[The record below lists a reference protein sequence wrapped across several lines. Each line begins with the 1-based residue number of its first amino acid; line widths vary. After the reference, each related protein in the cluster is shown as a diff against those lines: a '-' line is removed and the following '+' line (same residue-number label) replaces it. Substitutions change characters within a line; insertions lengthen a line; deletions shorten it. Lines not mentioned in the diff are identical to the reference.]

1 VSNLSTVSDTKRK
14 FYNSY
19 TRPIN
24 SIFRRVVEELIVEM
38 HLLLVNDDFNYDSI
52 YALGVVS
59 SFDRFMA
66 NYRPEE
72 DKAPIFT
79 SLCQAVDSS
88 VEQYRQDASAVKALG
103 DQLGDQ
109 DTLGKL
115 VSMATSDATDA
126 LSQNI
131 KAVSNNPKFKY
142 SRLFGIGL
150 FTLIEGAAPEK
161 LTTEEGRKESIEKL
175 SAALRLPTD
184 KLGKDLDSYRSNL
197 SKLVQMEAA
206 MADVLEAGRKKREQR
221 EQEKAAKQSEK
232 SETPPSEA
240 SA

>member
-72 DKAPIFT
+72 DKAPIFVA
-79 SLCQAVDSS
+79 LCQAVDSS
-88 VEQYRQDASAVKALG
+88 VEKYRQDASAVQAIG
-103 DQLGDQ
+103 DQLGADA
-109 DTLGKL
+109 LEKL
-115 VSMATSDATDA
+115 VSMTTGDASDA

-161 LTTEEGRKESIEKL
+161 LNTEEGRKESIEKL

-206 MADVLEAGRKKREQR
+206 MADVLEAADTSQ
-221 EQEKAAKQSEK
+221 
-232 SETPPSEA
+232 TPPSEA

>member
-38 HLLLVNDDFNYDSI
+38 HLLLVNDDFAYDAI

-66 NYRPEE
+66 NYRPEA
-72 DKAPIFT
+72 DKAPIFNA
-79 SLCQAVDSS
+79 LCQAVDSS
-88 VEQYRQDASAVKALG
+88 VEKFRQDANTITAAVA
-103 DQLGDQ
+103 QLGDA
-109 DTLGKL
+109 DVLAHIT
-115 VSMATSDATDA
+115 SRPDSPDSDALT
-126 LSQNI
+126 QTV
-131 KAVSNNPKFKY
+131 KAVSGNPKFKY

-150 FTLIEGAAPEK
+150 FTLLEGAAAEK
-161 LTTEEGRKESIEKL
+161 LATEEGRKEAIEQLSSALKL
-175 SAALRLPTD
+175 PAD
-184 KLGKDLDSYRSNL
+184 KLAKDLDSYRSNL
-197 SKLVQMEAA
+197 TKLAQMEAA

-221 EQEKAAKQSEK
+221 EQEKAAKQSEI
-232 SETPPSEA
+232 

>member
-38 HLLLVNDDFNYDSI
+38 HLLLVNDEFNYDSI

-72 DKAPIFT
+72 DKAPIFVA
-79 SLCQAVDSS
+79 LCQAVDSS
-88 VEQYRQDASAVKALG
+88 VEKYRQDASAVQTIG
-103 DQLGDQ
+103 DQLGADA
-109 DTLGKL
+109 LEKL
-115 VSMATSDATDA
+115 VSMTTGDASDA

-161 LTTEEGRKESIEKL
+161 LNTEEGRKESIEKL

-221 EQEKAAKQSEK
+221 EQEKAAKAADTSQ
-232 SETPPSEA
+232 TPPSEA

>member
-72 DKAPIFT
+72 DKAPIFVA
-79 SLCQAVDSS
+79 LCQAVDSS
-88 VEQYRQDASAVKALG
+88 VEKYRQDANAVKTIG
-103 DQLGDQ
+103 DQLGEDA
-109 DTLGKL
+109 LGKL
-115 VSMATSDATDA
+115 VSMTTGDATDA

-221 EQEKAAKQSEK
+221 EQEKAAKQLDK

>member
-1 VSNLSTVSDTKRK
+1 
-14 FYNSY
+14 
-19 TRPIN
+19 
-24 SIFRRVVEELIVEM
+24 VVEELIVEM

-72 DKAPIFT
+72 DKAPIFVA
-79 SLCQAVDSS
+79 LCQAVDSS
-88 VEQYRQDASAVKALG
+88 VEKYRQDASTVKALG

-109 DTLGKL
+109 DTLEKL

-131 KAVSNNPKFKY
+131 KAVSGNPKFKY

-175 SAALRLPTD
+175 SAAFRLPTD

>member
-24 SIFRRVVEELIVEM
+24 SIFRRVVEELMVEM
-38 HLLLVNDDFNYDSI
+38 HLLMVNDDFVYDSI

-66 NYRPEE
+66 NYRPEQ
-72 DKAPIFT
+72 DKAPIFAA
-79 SLCQAVDSS
+79 LCQSVDSS
-88 VEQYRQDASAVKALG
+88 VEKYRQDATAITAASA
-103 DQLGDQ
+103 QLADQ
-109 DTLGKL
+109 DVLTQLT
-115 VSMATSDATDA
+115 SMIESPATDT
-126 LSQNI
+126 LTQTI
-131 KAVSNNPKFKY
+131 KAVSSNAKFKY

-150 FTLIEGAAPEK
+150 FTLIEGTAAEK
-161 LTTEEGRKESIEKL
+161 LATEDGRKEAIEKL
-175 SAALRLPTD
+175 STALHLPTE
-184 KLGKDLDSYRSNL
+184 KLSKDLDSYRSNL
-197 SKLVQMEAA
+197 TKLTQMEAA

-221 EQEKAAKQSEK
+221 EQEKAAKQA
-232 SETPPSEA
+232 ET

>member
-38 HLLLVNDDFNYDSI
+38 HLLLVNNDFAYDSI

-66 NYRPEE
+66 NYRPEA
-72 DKAPIFT
+72 DKAPIFAA
-79 SLCQAVDSS
+79 LCQAVDSS
-88 VEQYRQDASAVKALG
+88 VEKYRQDASAVQAAAE
-103 DQLGDQ
+103 QLGDQ
-109 DTLGKL
+109 DMIEQL
-115 VSMATSDATDA
+115 VKMTGGEASNA
-126 LSQNI
+126 LSQTV
-131 KAVSNNPKFKY
+131 KAVSSNPKFKY

-150 FTLIEGAAPEK
+150 FTLIEGSAAEK
-161 LTTEEGRKESIEKL
+161 LATEASRKEAIEKL
-175 SAALRLPTD
+175 SAALQLPTD
-184 KLGKDLDSYRSNL
+184 KLSKDLDSYRSNL
-197 SKLVQMEAA
+197 TKLAQMEAA

-221 EQEKAAKQSEK
+221 EEEKAAKQAEK

>member
-1 VSNLSTVSDTKRK
+1 MSNLSTVSDTKRK

-38 HLLLVNDDFNYDSI
+38 HLLLVNDDFTYDSI

-72 DKAPIFT
+72 DKAPIFAA
-79 SLCQAVDSS
+79 LCQAVDSS
-88 VEQYRQDASAVKALG
+88 VEKYRQDAGTMTITS

-109 DTLGKL
+109 DILGKL
-115 VSMATSDATDA
+115 VSMATGDATDA

-131 KAVSNNPKFKY
+131 KAVSGNPKFKY

-161 LTTEEGRKESIEKL
+161 LTTAEGRKESIDQL
-175 SAALRLPTD
+175 SSALNLPAE

-197 SKLVQMEAA
+197 SKLAQMEAA

>member
-38 HLLLVNDDFNYDSI
+38 HLLLVNDDFAYDAI

-66 NYRPEE
+66 NYRPEA
-72 DKAPIFT
+72 DKAPIFNA
-79 SLCQAVDSS
+79 LCQAVDSS
-88 VEQYRQDASAVKALG
+88 VEKFRQDAGTITAAVA
-103 DQLGDQ
+103 QLGEGDVLAHVTSRP
-109 DTLGKL
+109 D
-115 VSMATSDATDA
+115 SSDSDALT
-126 LSQNI
+126 QTI
-131 KAVSNNPKFKY
+131 KAVSGNPKFKY

-150 FTLIEGAAPEK
+150 FTLLEGTAAEK
-161 LTTEEGRKESIEKL
+161 LATEEGRKEAIAQLSTALHLPAEKL
-175 SAALRLPTD
+175 A
-184 KLGKDLDSYRSNL
+184 KDLDSYRSNL
-197 SKLVQMEAA
+197 TKLAQMEAA

-221 EQEKAAKQSEK
+221 EQEKAAKQSEI
-232 SETPPSEA
+232 

>member
-38 HLLLVNDDFNYDSI
+38 HLLLVNDDFAYDAI

-66 NYRPEE
+66 NYRPEA
-72 DKAPIFT
+72 DKAPIFNA
-79 SLCQAVDSS
+79 LCQAVDSS
-88 VEQYRQDASAVKALG
+88 VEKFRQDANTITAAVA
-103 DQLGDQ
+103 QLGDA
-109 DTLGKL
+109 DVLAHIT
-115 VSMATSDATDA
+115 SRPDSPDSDALT
-126 LSQNI
+126 QTV
-131 KAVSNNPKFKY
+131 KAVSGNPKFKY

-150 FTLIEGAAPEK
+150 FTLLEGTAAEK
-161 LTTEEGRKESIEKL
+161 LATEEGRKEAIEQLSSALKL
-175 SAALRLPTD
+175 PAD
-184 KLGKDLDSYRSNL
+184 KLAKDLDSYRSNL
-197 SKLVQMEAA
+197 TKLAQMEAA

-221 EQEKAAKQSEK
+221 EQEKAAKQSEI
-232 SETPPSEA
+232 

>member
-1 VSNLSTVSDTKRK
+1 
-14 FYNSY
+14 
-19 TRPIN
+19 
-24 SIFRRVVEELIVEM
+24 VVEELIVEM

-72 DKAPIFT
+72 DKAPIF
-79 SLCQAVDSS
+79 SALCQAVDSS
-88 VEQYRQDASAVKALG
+88 VEKYRQDASAIKTVG
-103 DQLGDQ
+103 DQLGEDA
-109 DTLGKL
+109 LEKL
-115 VSMATSDATDA
+115 VSMTIGDATDA

-150 FTLIEGAAPEK
+150 FTLIEGAAPKK
-161 LTTEEGRKESIEKL
+161 LDTEEGRKESIEKL
-175 SAALRLPTD
+175 SSALRLPTD

-221 EQEKAAKQSEK
+221 EQEKAAKQSDK

>member
-24 SIFRRVVEELIVEM
+24 SIFRRVVEELMVEM
-38 HLLLVNDDFNYDSI
+38 HLLMVNDDFVYDSI

-66 NYRPEE
+66 NYRPEQ
-72 DKAPIFT
+72 DKAPIFAA
-79 SLCQAVDSS
+79 LCQSVDSS
-88 VEQYRQDASAVKALG
+88 VEKYRQDATAITAASA
-103 DQLGDQ
+103 QLADQ
-109 DTLGKL
+109 DVLTQLT
-115 VSMATSDATDA
+115 SMLESPATDA
-126 LSQNI
+126 LTQTI
-131 KAVSNNPKFKY
+131 KAVGSNAKFKY

-150 FTLIEGAAPEK
+150 FTLIEGAAAEK
-161 LTTEEGRKESIEKL
+161 LATEDGRKEAIGKLSTALHLPTEKL
-175 SAALRLPTD
+175 S
-184 KLGKDLDSYRSNL
+184 KDLDSYRSNL
-197 SKLVQMEAA
+197 TKLTQMEAA

-221 EQEKAAKQSEK
+221 EQEKAAKQA
-232 SETPPSEA
+232 ET

>member
-1 VSNLSTVSDTKRK
+1 MSNLSTVSDTKRK

-38 HLLLVNDDFNYDSI
+38 HLLLVNDEFNYDSI

-72 DKAPIFT
+72 DKAPIFVA
-79 SLCQAVDSS
+79 LCQAVDSS
-88 VEQYRQDASAVKALG
+88 VEKYRQDAGAVKTIG
-103 DQLGDQ
+103 DQLGEDA
-109 DTLGKL
+109 LGKL
-115 VSMATSDATDA
+115 VDMTTSDANDA

-131 KAVSNNPKFKY
+131 KAVSGNPKFKY

-161 LTTEEGRKESIEKL
+161 LNTEEGRKESIEKL
-175 SAALRLPTD
+175 STALRLPTD

-221 EQEKAAKQSEK
+221 EQEKAAKQAANQPD
-232 SETPPSEA
+232 TPPSEA

>member
-38 HLLLVNDDFNYDSI
+38 HLLLVNDDFAYDSI

-66 NYRPEE
+66 NYRPEA
-72 DKAPIFT
+72 DKAPIFNA
-79 SLCQAVDSS
+79 LCQAVDSS
-88 VEQYRQDASAVKALG
+88 VEKYRQDAGAISAAIA
-103 DQLGDQ
+103 QLGEGEDV
-109 DTLGKL
+109 LHHL
-115 VSMATSDATDA
+115 TSLADSSATDA
-126 LSQNI
+126 LSQTI
-131 KAVSNNPKFKY
+131 RTVSGNAKFKY

-150 FTLIEGAAPEK
+150 FTLLEGKSAEK
-161 LTTEEGRKESIEKL
+161 LATEEGRKEAIDQL
-175 SAALRLPTD
+175 STALHLPAE

-197 SKLVQMEAA
+197 TKLAQMEAA

-221 EQEKAAKQSEK
+221 EQEKAAKQAEI
-232 SETPPSEA
+232 